1 MATPVELRTA
11 YNAEFNRMRSFGE
24 IRPGIYHRRAAT
36 IRAAIYVVLPDEPL
50 LCKGAELEM
59 ARQDERYNI
68 RQKLFELVHALE
80 SWQEQ
85 ADA

>member
-1 MATPVELRTA
+1 
-11 YNAEFNRMRSFGE
+11 
-24 IRPGIYHRRAAT
+24 
-36 IRAAIYVVLPDEPL
+36 
-50 LCKGAELEM
+50 M